1 MTTLEKSVLING
13 PLEKIEAIALDA
25 ARLPDWYVGIQ
36 ETHPDGKYPEPGGT
50 IDAVYRAAGINFKMK
65 MTSVELQRGQGQ
77 TIKMDGMITGSNRWR
92 YGPEGSGTRVTAT
105 FDYEMPG
112 GGVGQMLNK
121 LVVEK
126 MNAENLEK
134 SLQNL
139 KSLVESQ

>member
-1 MTTLEKSVLING
+1 
-13 PLEKIEAIALDA
+13 
-25 ARLPDWYVGIQ
+25 
-36 ETHPDGKYPEPGGT
+36 
-50 IDAVYRAAGINFKMK
+50 MK

>member
-13 PLEKIEAIALDA
+13 TTAQIEAIALDA
-25 ARLPDWYVGIQ
+25 ARLPEWYVGIQ
-36 ETHPDGKYPEPGGT
+36 ETHPDATYPEVGGT
-50 IDAVYRAAGINFKMK
+50 IQAVYRAAGINFKMK
-65 MTSVELQRGQGQ
+65 MTSVELMRGQGQ
-77 TIKMDGMITGSNRWR
+77 TIKMDGMITGTNRWS
-92 YGPEGSGTRVTAT
+92 YEAEGSGTRVSAT

-134 SLQNL
+134 SLENL
-139 KSLVESQ
+139 KKLIEKK